1 MKLTIKKQLKNFWV
15 ILDGEQ
21 KREFLILLPLITAG
35 AMLEALPTFIGNL
48 QGAWALEITQEW
60 ENEFQIGTK

>member
-48 QGAWALEITQEW
+48 QGA
-60 ENEFQIGTK
+60 